1 MVPVATRTRRLSL
14 SWRVSIL
21 VAVLLII
28 SAVVTTAFA
37 VRSIQSQLFLQSEEG
52 AGNVHASVAAGIQSE
67 YAAIAR
73 YRDQTLERR
82 KSLLKE
88 VAAPLVIALDALRA
102 AAESGELTMDE
113 AQSRAKDMLRSVRFG
128 NDDYFFTYNR
138 DLTAIAHPDERF
150 EGRNLTDLQ
159 DADGVYVLQEI
170 RDVALNEGSGYV
182 NYRWERLDGAEP
194 SPKIGY
200 VFHYEPWDWI
210 IGTGVYVDDIDS
222 DVAEQV
228 LGVQSDLERI
238 FAEITFAEDGFFF
251 ILDQDGEVVATANP
265 AVESAGATGTG
276 QAALEEIQRA
286 APSEPGTETT
296 LRVSAPWAD
305 EVVEDWSVR
314 VSTTGGDP
322 DWILVSAVPEQRLEA
337 PGRSLAGQLILL
349 SVAVLLLGLAFG
361 ILLSRRIT
369 RPVDDITAAAVGL
382 ADGTFDPSRLDA
394 ASTRSDEVGELA
406 RAFQRMGTEVVERE
420 ARLREQVQ
428 QLTVQIDR
436 SRVDSE
442 VEQITESEYF
452 QRLKAQADELRHRD
466 G

>member
-1 MVPVATRTRRLSL
+1 MATRTRRLTL

-21 VAVLLII
+21 LAVLLII
-28 SAVVTTAFA
+28 SAVITTAFA
-37 VRSIQSQLFLQSEEG
+37 VRSIQSQLFKQSEEG
-52 AGNVHASVAAGIQSE
+52 AGNIHASVAAGIQSE

-82 KSLLKE
+82 KTLLKE

-102 AAESGELTMDE
+102 AAESGDLTMDE

-150 EGRNLTDLQ
+150 EGRDLTDLQ

-210 IGTGVYVDDIDS
+210 IGTGVYVDDIDA

-228 LGVQSDLERI
+228 LGVQADLETT
-238 FAEITFAEDGFFF
+238 FADITFAEDGFFF

-265 AVESAGATGTG
+265 AVRSAGTGLTAI
-276 QAALEEIQRA
+276 QEIRGA

-296 LRVSAPWAD
+296 LSVSAPWAD

-349 SVAVLLLGLAFG
+349 TVAVLLLGLAFG

-369 RPVDDITAAAVGL
+369 KPVDDITAAAVGL

-420 ARLREQVQ
+420 ARLREQVK

-452 QRLKAQADELRHRD
+452 QRLKAQADELRRRD

>member
-1 MVPVATRTRRLSL
+1 MGPMATRTRRLTL

-21 VAVLLII
+21 LAVLLII
-28 SAVVTTAFA
+28 SAVITTAFA
-37 VRSIQSQLFLQSEEG
+37 VRSIQTQLFMQSEEG
-52 AGNVHASVAAGIQSE
+52 AGNIHASVAAGIQSE

-82 KSLLKE
+82 KTLLKE

-102 AAESGELTMDE
+102 AADSGELTMDE

-210 IGTGVYVDDIDS
+210 IGTGVYVDDIDA

-228 LGVQSDLERI
+228 LGVQADLETT

-265 AVESAGATGTG
+265 AVRSTSADR
-276 QAALEEIQRA
+276 AALQEIQRA

-296 LRVSAPWAD
+296 LRVSAPWVD
-305 EVVEDWSVR
+305 DVVEDWSVR

-349 SVAVLLLGLAFG
+349 TVAVLLLGLAFG

-369 RPVDDITAAAVGL
+369 KPVDDITAAAMGL

-420 ARLREQVQ
+420 ARLREQVK

-452 QRLKAQADELRHRD
+452 QRLKAQADELRRRD

>member
-1 MVPVATRTRRLSL
+1 MMDPVATRTRRLTL

-28 SAVVTTAFA
+28 SAIVTTAFA
-37 VRSIQSQLFLQSEEG
+37 ARSIQAQLFLQSEEG
-52 AGNVHASVAAGIQSE
+52 AGNIHASVAAGIQSE

-82 KSLLKE
+82 KALLKE

-102 AAESGELTMDE
+102 AADSGELTMDE

-128 NDDYFFTYNR
+128 KDDYFFTYNR

-170 RDVALNEGSGYV
+170 RHVALNEGSGYV

-194 SPKIGY
+194 SPKVGY

-210 IGTGVYVDDIDS
+210 IGTGVYVDDIDA

-228 LGVQSDLERI
+228 LGVQADLETT

-265 AVESAGATGTG
+265 AVRSTSADR
-276 QAALEEIQRA
+276 AALQEIQRA
-286 APSEPGTETT
+286 APQEPGTETT
-296 LRVSAPWAD
+296 LTVTAPWAE
-305 EVVEDWSVR
+305 EVDEDWSVR

-369 RPVDDITAAAVGL
+369 KPVDNITAAAVGL
-382 ADGTFDPSRLDA
+382 ADGTFEPTTLDA
-394 ASTRSDEVGELA
+394 AAARSDEVGELA

-452 QRLKAQADELRHRD
+452 QRLKAQADELRRRE